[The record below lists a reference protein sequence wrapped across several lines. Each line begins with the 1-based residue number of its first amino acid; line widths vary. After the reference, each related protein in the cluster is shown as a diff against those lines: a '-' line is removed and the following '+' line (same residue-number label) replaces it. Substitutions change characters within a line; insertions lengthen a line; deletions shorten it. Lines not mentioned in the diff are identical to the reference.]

1 MQYDIIVSYSRRDDK
16 QGRISALKG
25 LFERLSKGD

>member
-25 LFERLSKGD
+25 LYERLSKGE